1 MKKKSAVLYLCV
13 ILAGIVSGL
22 CVPSSWYSSAE
33 RATVARLG
41 R

>member
-1 MKKKSAVLYLCV
+1 MKKKSVVMYLCV

-22 CVPSSWYSSAE
+22 CIPSSWYVSAAH
-33 RATVARLG
+33 ATIAQLG